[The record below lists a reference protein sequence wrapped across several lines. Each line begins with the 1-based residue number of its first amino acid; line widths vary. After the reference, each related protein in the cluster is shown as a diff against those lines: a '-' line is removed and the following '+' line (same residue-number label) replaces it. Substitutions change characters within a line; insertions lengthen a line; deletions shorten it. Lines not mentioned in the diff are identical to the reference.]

1 MSRKPNLDSLDAAR
15 MVQFMLDE
23 LGRGKS
29 IDEVMELCQKQMNSK
44 EGEDEHR

>member
-1 MSRKPNLDSLDAAR
+1 MSHKPNLDGLEAAR

-29 IDEVMELCQKQMNSK
+29 IDEVMELAQQQMEVNDGS
-44 EGEDEHR
+44 GNDS

>member
-1 MSRKPNLDSLDAAR
+1 MRKASLDGLEAAR

-29 IDEVMELCQKQMNSK
+29 IDEVMELAQQQLK
-44 EGEDEHR
+44 ENEDNE